1 MTQPPHDGTRPRED
15 GPGQDALPAQG
26 AWPALPEIAA
36 PQQMWN
42 ASPRQAQDG
51 RAEDAVPQQDG
62 QSPFVHPRFA
72 QPQYGKP
79 EYGLA
84 QFGQPEYGQP
94 QYGQPQ
100 YGQPQFGQPQY
111 GQPQHGQAQYGHPEH
126 SQPQHSQPQHGA
138 PNYAPPQYGAPRQ
151 GLPPAQYGQNL
162 AATAPTGASILG
174 ILSIVLAGLALVLL
188 LVPGPAWIAAGAV
201 ALAGVIIGIFALRRS
216 RMLGVIGIIASGIGV
231 LLAAA
236 TLVVLLMFR

>member
-15 GPGQDALPAQG
+15 GPGQDAPPAQG

-126 SQPQHSQPQHGA
+126 SQPQHSQPQ
-138 PNYAPPQYGAPRQ
+138 YGAPRQ